1 MMESGTHSFQSLY
14 DGWLKLTIPPPG
26 GNFPILFQATF
37 PGNDTD
43 SKRLFACLVNEWVD
57 HKNDNNF
64 TGLLKAGGMLS
75 LADNG
80 LGLVSWTAKAAEKM
94 VVELGRYMSAVLVN
108 PAMIS
113 SMKRLL
119 HFMST
124 ETQQVTWPWC
134 RLFDESALFDL
145 STKRNKDAAVL
156 SALVVLGDPSNL
168 SQMAQFKDME
178 VFIKRYEHVAESVVD
193 YFAGTGS
200 GIVRFLLPLLSYQ
213 FRVA

>member
-1 MMESGTHSFQSLY
+1 MKKFWEEANRLAEAGLPERSKLINLTGFIMSTCLRLIKKESTCLDHHMMESGTHSFQSLY

-26 GNFPILFQATF
+26 GNFPVLFQATF

-80 LGLVSWTAKAAEKM
+80 LGLVSWTAKAAENM
-94 VVELGRYMSAVLVN
+94 VVELGRYMSSVLVN

-156 SALVVLGDPSNL
+156 SALVVLGDP
-168 SQMAQFKDME
+168 
-178 VFIKRYEHVAESVVD
+178 
-193 YFAGTGS
+193 
-200 GIVRFLLPLLSYQ
+200 
-213 FRVA
+213 